1 MRGRLS
7 AAASK
12 ASKRPLGVRCPGKSE
27 FSPSASR
34 IASPEKRKHTP
45 ERKQSLRHSLGRHP
59 TVRKRHGAL
68 EAGELFEGAVFRK
81 SLPLPGGSVR
91 GSNLSFHPA
100 AHRKTLDW
108 SRKGRARVTELQSRK
123 WQKKNRSQAGRSG
136 SIDFPA
142 GVCERGSRSTRERS
156 ALTLNFAERKNSVP
170 DFALPAG
177 L

>member
-34 IASPEKRKHTP
+34 IASPEKDGTRPSESKDCGI
-45 ERKQSLRHSLGRHP
+45 RSGGIRRSGKGM
-59 TVRKRHGAL
+59 VRSR
-68 EAGELFEGAVFRK
+68 AGELFEGAVFRK

-123 WQKKNRSQAGRSG
+123 WQKKKIARR
-136 SIDFPA
+136 PA
-142 GVCERGSRSTRERS
+142 DRARSTFLRVCANADP
-156 ALTLNFAERKNSVP
+156 ALLGSGP
-170 DFALPAG
+170 H
-177 L
+177 